1 MLEPDSGTIYLDGTD
16 IKTYTRES
24 CWKLFSAV
32 FQDFQMF
39 ALPIGENIAGSTIYS
54 QERIMKSLNDCG
66 MGDWIKRQNKGLNQE
81 LFRVNEDGINVSG
94 GESQK
99 LAIARALYFNR
110 PFIIMDEP
118 TAALDPVSESE
129 IYEKFHMLAKGKGA
143 VYISHRLSSCRFCN
157 QIYVFDNGELIQKG
171 THEELVGQK
180 DGKYRQLWQA
190 QAEFYEKKKAIQ
202 KI

>member
-1 MLEPDSGTIYLDGTD
+1 MYILETNSFKYYLGEKTIIQTACFKNYIQKSRIGLIGLNGSGKTTCIKLLCRLLEPDSGTIYLDGTD

-110 PFIIMDEP
+110 PFYYYGRAD
-118 TAALDPVSESE
+118 
-129 IYEKFHMLAKGKGA
+129 
-143 VYISHRLSSCRFCN
+143 SS
-157 QIYVFDNGELIQKG
+157 
-171 THEELVGQK
+171 T
-180 DGKYRQLWQA
+180 
-190 QAEFYEKKKAIQ
+190 
-202 KI
+202 

>member
-118 TAALDPVSESE
+118 HLIRFQNRKSMKNFICWQKEKVQFIYHIASLPAVSA
-129 IYEKFHMLAKGKGA
+129 IKFM
-143 VYISHRLSSCRFCN
+143 C
-157 QIYVFDNGELIQKG
+157 LIMG
-171 THEELVGQK
+171 N
-180 DGKYRQLWQA
+180 
-190 QAEFYEKKKAIQ
+190 
-202 KI
+202 